1 MVRRAKRPSMGA
13 ERRRRWPAAEKV
25 GMVRETYE
33 PGMTMSLVARPQGI
47 TRTIVPL
54 AQARARRCADRDG
67 GRRDHRRGCATVSDR
82 LGAGIRS

>member
-47 TRTIVPL
+47 NPNHCST
-54 AQARARRCADRDG
+54 
-67 GRRDHRRGCATVSDR
+67 
-82 LGAGIRS
+82 GASSSASVR